1 VEHHEQF
8 GVRLV
13 DFKTYSPTAAG
24 KGESKG
30 VEDYHLTKLKR
41 NESAADFPSWM
52 LTGNSKGELCRWTD
66 LQLPLYRLAMERRYP
81 GTKVQTA
88 YATLGKTKADIALDA
103 WPDLEGELLQSARTC
118 AESIIAAIRSRT
130 FWPPSKKLTFADD
143 FGHLFFGDPVKA
155 VNASLISTN

>member
-1 VEHHEQF
+1 
-8 GVRLV
+8 
-13 DFKTYSPTAAG
+13 
-24 KGESKG
+24 
-30 VEDYHLTKLKR
+30 
-41 NESAADFPSWM
+41 
-52 LTGNSKGELCRWTD
+52 
-66 LQLPLYRLAMERRYP
+66 MERRYP

-103 WPDLEGELLQSARTC
+103 WPDLEGELLQSARAC